1 MNKDDLIALF
11 HVVSGVGAMIVSLL
25 TRDSFHGPVAF
36 FKPFGFVIFVVG
48 MLFFAISVL
57 FLKEAFRGNVRPVT
71 EKLVREGPYRWIRHP
86 LYLSMIITIIGL
98 AAGMRSQWGLIV
110 VFIMF
115 IPFTILRAKLEE
127 AALLDKFGKEWEEY
141 IEQTNFILPRIY

>member
-1 MNKDDLIALF
+1 MNKDDLIALL
-11 HVVSGVGAMIVSLL
+11 HAASGVGAMIVSLL

-36 FKPFGFVIFVVG
+36 LKPFGFVVFFVG
-48 MLFFAISVL
+48 MFFFAISVL

-86 LYLSMIITIIGL
+86 LYLCMIITIIGL
-98 AAGMRSQWGLIV
+98 AIGMRSRWGLIV

-141 IEQTNFILPRIY
+141 IEQTNFILPYIY